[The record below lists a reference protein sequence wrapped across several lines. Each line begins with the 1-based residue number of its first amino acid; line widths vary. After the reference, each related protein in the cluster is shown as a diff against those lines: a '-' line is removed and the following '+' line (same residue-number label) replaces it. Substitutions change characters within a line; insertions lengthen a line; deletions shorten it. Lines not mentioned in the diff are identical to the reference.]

1 MVTDKGREEYEQ
13 RFLNDLD
20 KCIEK
25 TIGKIS
31 RVKVCYLLWCTF
43 LSIQFTAYDENTNID
58 NLIDG
63 LAKDIKYKWSYIKSK
78 AIRGI

>member
-1 MVTDKGREEYEQ
+1 MVTDKEQKEYEQ
-13 RFLNDLD
+13 RFLDDLD

-31 RVKVCYLLWCTF
+31 RVKASYLLWCTF
-43 LSIQFTAYDENTNID
+43 LSIQFSSYDENTNID
-58 NLIDG
+58 SLIDG